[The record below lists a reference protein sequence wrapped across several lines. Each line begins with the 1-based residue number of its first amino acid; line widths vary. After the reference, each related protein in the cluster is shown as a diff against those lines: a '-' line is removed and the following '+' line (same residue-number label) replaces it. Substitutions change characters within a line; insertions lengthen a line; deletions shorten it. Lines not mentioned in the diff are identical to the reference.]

1 MTMTETE
8 KWGDGTDMKCEVCE
22 GPILKG
28 QPRYRSRTQQEKKRS
43 ARHFTCSPGSKIVV
57 IGARSMNVG
66 GKTYDE
72 WAVEAIQLV
81 VKAEALG
88 RCRFDE
94 IRCIV
99 NKDGHWFQSFKD
111 GDSAAEAWQ
120 EELSAMADS
129 Q

>member
-1 MTMTETE
+1 MTKNVTE
-8 KWGDGTDMKCEVCE
+8 KWHDGTDMKCEVCE

-28 QPRYRSRTQQEKKRS
+28 QPRYRSRTQQVKKRS
-43 ARHFTCSPGSKIVV
+43 ARHSTCTPD
-57 IGARSMNVG
+57 ARSMSVG
-66 GKTYDE
+66 GKTYEE
-72 WAVEAIQLV
+72 WAVEAIQLFIN
-81 VKAEALG
+81 AEALLF
-88 RCRFDE
+88 RYRFDA